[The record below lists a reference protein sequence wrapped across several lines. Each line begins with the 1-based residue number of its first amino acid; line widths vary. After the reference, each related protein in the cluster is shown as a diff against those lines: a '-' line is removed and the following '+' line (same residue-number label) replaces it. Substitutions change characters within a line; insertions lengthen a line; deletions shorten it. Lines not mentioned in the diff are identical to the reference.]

1 MPGGT
6 LTSQISTPR
15 ATRCSESEPDMQR
28 LSDFTWEPLSMGTS
42 VGSRCPVESGRG
54 WAPAGHGGEAGS
66 VMRLLLPR
74 LPPFAYGLLRRS
86 ESPPTGTRAPAARS
100 IAAAWA
106 ELETGT
112 ADGSTGAT
120 ARSAGGAARSTSTGI
135 SAPAAA
141 GESRGMGVPVAIGAA
156 SAGRIRSAGRGSA
169 HPRPASPATARAPT
183 RRAAKRR
190 PVTEPV

>member
-28 LSDFTWEPLSMGTS
+28 LSDFAWEPLSMGTGK
-42 VGSRCPVESGRG
+42 GSRCLGGSGRG

-106 ELETGT
+106 EVG
-112 ADGSTGAT
+112 AGAAGGSTGAT
-120 ARSAGGAARSTSTGI
+120 VRSAGGATRSPSTGF
-135 SAPAAA
+135 SAPAADD
-141 GESRGMGVPVAIGAA
+141 ESSGMGVPTVIGAA
-156 SAGRIRSAGRGSA
+156 STGRIRSAGRGSA
-169 HPRPASPATARAPT
+169 HPSPASPATARAPT
-183 RRAAKRR
+183 RRDARRR
-190 PVTEPV
+190 PVTGPV